1 MLSCFESYKLDD
13 QKALKQ
19 RDLTPVQAQ
28 QQTYFAKYLTSEKAS
43 TQSLCTL
50 YTLLKDWF
58 SKTCSWRTSS
68 GQQYVRYGQLSAMEK
83 MITLTLTN
91 DAIVFQLHT
100 LMFASWCHC
109 NINAYGVLLLC

>member
-1 MLSCFESYKLDD
+1 MIMHLLYIFIFYQFSDEVLSCFESYKLDD

-50 YTLLKDWF
+50 YTLL
-58 SKTCSWRTSS
+58 R
-68 GQQYVRYGQLSAMEK
+68 GLVQ
-83 MITLTLTN
+83 
-91 DAIVFQLHT
+91 
-100 LMFASWCHC
+100 
-109 NINAYGVLLLC
+109 